1 MIEYCVY
8 RRDESVI
15 MGDQP
20 FTWMIGRFTDE
31 KYARIFIEA
40 IHKIER
46 PSKNIT
52 HFIHKWDT
60 DKTPSSSKYDPPDL
74 LRGIYIVIV

>member
-1 MIEYCVY
+1 M
-8 RRDESVI
+8 
-15 MGDQP
+15 MGDKP

-46 PSKNIT
+46 PSKNLT
-52 HFIHKWDT
+52 HFISKWDT
-60 DKTPSSSKYDPPDL
+60 EKNIFIK
-74 LRGIYIVIV
+74 